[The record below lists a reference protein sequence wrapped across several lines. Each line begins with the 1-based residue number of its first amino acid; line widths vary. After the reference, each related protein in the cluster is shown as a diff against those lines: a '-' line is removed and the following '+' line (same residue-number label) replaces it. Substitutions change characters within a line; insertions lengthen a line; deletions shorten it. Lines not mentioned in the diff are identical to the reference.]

1 MIKLGKSYFDE
12 TRISAITPA
21 TNLRESAAS
30 EDLFIVH
37 MVNGHSFRCE
47 TDADEVWRTLKT
59 LGVITPQSMS
69 AQVFTAS
76 ELGELA
82 RRLAEGFHYAAKDA
96 DDRVFA
102 YDEPPNK
109 GKRSWIN
116 DDDRS
121 RIAGLSAGEYAA
133 LAFADEYPLDIAV
146 ALEGVLRC

>member
-1 MIKLGKSYFDE
+1 MIKLGETYFDE
-12 TRISAITPA
+12 ASIIAISPAIAPGAKGPA
-21 TNLRESAAS
+21 QSYSIHVVGGQFYRWEADAEEVRRTL
-30 EDLFIVH
+30 EDLGMI
-37 MVNGHSFRCE
+37 
-47 TDADEVWRTLKT
+47 A
-59 LGVITPQSMS
+59 PQSMS
-69 AQVFTAS
+69 GRVFTAS

-82 RRLAEGFHYAAKDA
+82 SRMADGYRYVAKDA

-102 YDEPPNK
+102 YDELPDK

-121 RIAGLSAGEYAA
+121 RIAALSAGEYAA